1 VASTRIPLTLT
12 DVQLAVP
19 ASVGVEAG
27 MVILTEQ
34 QPPGRMLR
42 IIIGQPEARAI
53 MAAWQGAVPGRPAT
67 WDLLLSTV
75 ELLGGRVQKVIIHA
89 VEEERHF
96 FAMIELAQAGERRV
110 LSCRPSDGI
119 ALAVRAYGSEI
130 LAEEAV
136 LDAAGVLADGSRPP
150 PKETAPAAAGP
161 DAPTVAPGQAQAL
174 GVPQAAPPPAEPPPP
189 GEPPPAEAAPPPA
202 EAEAAPPAEPPPAEA
217 EAAPPP
223 AASPPAQPD
232 VGVAPHPAPAPTEA
246 VRPGADSTS
255 PEGAEV
261 SPHGDRGLDSRPG

>member
-174 GVPQAAPPPAEPPPP
+174 GVPQAPPPPDEPPPPGEPPQADEPPPPEAEAATPAP
-189 GEPPPAEAAPPPA
+189 GEPPPAEAAPA
-202 EAEAAPPAEPPPAEA
+202 AEP
-217 EAAPPP
+217 
-223 AASPPAQPD
+223 QPD

-246 VRPGADSTS
+246 VRPAADSAS
-255 PEGAEV
+255 PDGAEV
-261 SPHGDRGLDSRPG
+261 SPRGDRGLDSRPG